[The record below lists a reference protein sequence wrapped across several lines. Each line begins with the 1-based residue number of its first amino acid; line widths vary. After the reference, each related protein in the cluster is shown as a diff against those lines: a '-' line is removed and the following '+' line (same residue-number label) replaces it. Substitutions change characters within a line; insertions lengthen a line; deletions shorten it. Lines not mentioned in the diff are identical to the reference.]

1 VAATRSIG
9 FVADAQRALDV
20 LLELT
25 RDLLA
30 ESSLNRSLKLVTDA
44 AMELLPGD
52 HASIRVLDQSRTEL
66 LSGARSGVGEN
77 KRPVRHNAG
86 QGVAGWV
93 VDHGELVRLSD
104 APLDR
109 RFIVKPNQGFSI
121 RSMLAV
127 PLWSAGDVVGVL
139 AVTSG
144 DPHIYTDDHE
154 TLAYLLANCAVP
166 PIEKARLA
174 RLAITDAQTMAFN
187 HAYLM
192 PGLRAEM
199 NKQRRLLSVLLMDL
213 DEFKTVNDQFGHAAG
228 DDALREFAARVRAT
242 TRDPDILVRR
252 GGDEFV
258 LIMPDTDP
266 QSAEA
271 VASRIRSAMADE
283 PFDFG
288 AGRHKTITVSI
299 GVATWNGREAAEALE
314 QRADAAMYEA
324 KEGGRDGI
332 RVSVPP
338 PPSVLP
344 PDDEGDQAPI
354 TRPPDELIG
363 PESTPDP

>member
-1 VAATRSIG
+1 M
-9 FVADAQRALDV
+9 ADAQRALDV

-25 RDLLA
+25 RNLLG
-30 ESSLNRSLKLVTDA
+30 ETSLNRALRLVTQA

-52 HASIRVLDQSRTEL
+52 HASIRVLDHSRMEL
-66 LSGARSGVGEN
+66 LSGARSGIGETM
-77 KRPVRHNAG
+77 RPVRHVAG

-93 VDHGELVRLSD
+93 VDHGELVRIAD
-104 APLDR
+104 AHLDR
-109 RFIVKPNQGFSI
+109 RFVVKPNQGFSI

-139 AVTSG
+139 AITSG
-144 DPHIYTDDHE
+144 EPDVYTDDHE

-187 HAYLM
+187 HSYLI
-192 PGLRAEM
+192 PGIEAEM
-199 NKQRRLLSVLLMDL
+199 NKRRGLLSVLLMDL
-213 DEFKTVNDQFGHAAG
+213 DEFKSVNDQFGHAAG
-228 DDALREFAARVRAT
+228 DAALREFAARVRAT
-242 TRDPDILVRR
+242 TRDPDVLVRR

-258 LIMPDTDP
+258 LIMPGTD
-266 QSAEA
+266 QASAEA
-271 VASRIRSAMADE
+271 VASRIREAMAHE
-283 PFDFG
+283 PLDFG

-324 KEGGRDGI
+324 KDGGRDAV
-332 RVSVPP
+332 RVSEAP

-344 PDDEGDQAPI
+344 DDVEVDGPK
-354 TRPPDELIG
+354 TSPPDRL
-363 PESTPDP
+363 D